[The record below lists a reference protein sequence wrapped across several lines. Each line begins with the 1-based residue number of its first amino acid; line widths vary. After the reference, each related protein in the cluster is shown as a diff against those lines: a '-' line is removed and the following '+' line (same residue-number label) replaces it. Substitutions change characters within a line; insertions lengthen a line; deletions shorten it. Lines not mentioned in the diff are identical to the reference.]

1 MKRAHDRNMPLVF
14 LIAFFGASAVLDL
27 LTVLEMTGTDEEP
40 SSVSVLIAVP
50 FSILA
55 LFLLVEL
62 GFRKGVDGPNQYGP
76 DPLGTACETMTA
88 DPVAIARDLIR
99 CRSVTPEDGGALSF
113 LQGLLEQAGFNVH
126 RTIFTEAGTAPIDN
140 LYARIGVAKP
150 NLLFAGH
157 TDVVPPGNEA
167 TWSHPPFAGEVARRH
182 ALRPRRRRHERRHR
196 LLRRGSARLSAP
208 CQDGGRP
215 KGSISLLITGDEESV
230 AVNGTIKLL
239 KWAAERGETFDH
251 CILGEPSNVETV
263 GDTIKAGR
271 RGSLNGTLV
280 VTGRQGHVA
289 YPERADNPVRG
300 LVTLIAALQTP
311 LDEGSA
317 QFTPSNLEFT
327 SIDIGNPTVNLIPG
341 EARARFNIR
350 YNDCHSLS
358 TLKALIEE
366 RAKAAAGGRIRHSF
380 EWQPSN
386 ADVFVT
392 KPGPFTDLAVAAIA
406 EVTGHKPKLSTSGGT
421 SDARFIKDYCPV
433 LEFGLVGQ
441 TMHAV
446 DERTPVAD
454 LVTLTAVYR
463 RIIEK
468 YFA

>member
-1 MKRAHDRNMPLVF
+1 
-14 LIAFFGASAVLDL
+14 
-27 LTVLEMTGTDEEP
+27 
-40 SSVSVLIAVP
+40 
-50 FSILA
+50 
-55 LFLLVEL
+55 
-62 GFRKGVDGPNQYGP
+62 
-76 DPLGTACETMTA
+76 MTA
-88 DPVAIARDLIR
+88 DPLAIARDLIR
-99 CRSVTPEDGGALSF
+99 CRSVTPDDGGALGF
-113 LQGLLEQAGFNVH
+113 LQGLLELAGFEVH
-126 RTIFTEAGTAPIDN
+126 RMVFSESGTAPIDN

-157 TDVVPPGNEA
+157 ADVVPPGNE
-167 TWSHPPFAGEVARRH
+167 TSWSHPPFAGEVAHDMLYGRGAVDMKGGIACFVAA
-182 ALRPRRRRHERRHR
+182 ALDYLAAH
-196 LLRRGSARLSAP
+196 
-208 CQDGGRP
+208 DGKI

-239 KWAAERGETFDH
+239 KWAAERGEKFDH
-251 CILGEPSNVETV
+251 CILGEPSNVETL

-280 VTGRQGHVA
+280 VSGRQGHVA

-300 LVTLIAALQTP
+300 LVALIGALQTP
-311 LDEGSA
+311 LDDGSA
-317 QFTPSNLEFT
+317 QFSPSNLEFT
-327 SIDIGNPTVNLIPG
+327 SVDVGNPTVNLIPG

-350 YNDCHSLS
+350 YNDCHTLS
-358 TLKALIEE
+358 TLKALIEQ
-366 RAKAAAGGRIRHSF
+366 RAKAAAGGRIQHAF

-386 ADVFVT
+386 ADVFVI
-392 KPGPFTDLAVAAIA
+392 KPGAFTDLAVAAIA
-406 EVTGHKPKLSTSGGT
+406 EVTGYKPKLSTSGGT

-454 LVTLTAVYR
+454 LTKLTAVYR
-463 RIIEK
+463 RIIDK